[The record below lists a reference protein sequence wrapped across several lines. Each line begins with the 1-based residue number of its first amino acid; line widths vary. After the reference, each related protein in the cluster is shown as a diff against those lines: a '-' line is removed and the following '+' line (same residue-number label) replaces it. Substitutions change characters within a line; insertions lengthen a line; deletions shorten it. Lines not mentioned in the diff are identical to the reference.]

1 MPQWLT
7 RPNLPFP
14 LEGNA
19 AKRQRVYEAERRYE
33 TPLPICPPNGGL
45 LYLCVSL
52 RYLPSSTPSPLR
64 GPLPLKGTQGLAPL
78 ALFPPISYK
87 NCFFPKIPITNR
99 NFFAFPENIL
109 YVENFRHK
117 KKDRRAGP
125 FPFHSSQKLLILPM
139 LMRGRASRLPSSV
152 NRPGVAAETE
162 CLCRQ
167 RRKSTLYCHQ
177 DV

>member
-1 MPQWLT
+1 MVQ
-7 RPNLPFP
+7 
-14 LEGNA
+14 ESYGVNA
-19 AKRQRVYEAERRYE
+19 FRAF
-33 TPLPICPPNGGL
+33 II
-45 LYLCVSL
+45 
-52 RYLPSSTPSPLR
+52 
-64 GPLPLKGTQGLAPL
+64 
-78 ALFPPISYK
+78 FPPISYK
-87 NCFFPKIPITNR
+87 NCFFPKIPITSR
-99 NFFAFPENIL
+99 NFFAFPENFLHI
-109 YVENFRHK
+109 ENLKH
-117 KKDRRAGP
+117 KKDRATGL